1 MNSLLKIT
9 RVRPNT
15 FLKQY
20 FSVESD
26 EKVCRQLR
34 WAHHVA
40 QREEI
45 TSRKISLKRH
55 FHVNGLGD
63 GDHSR
68 IYATIYTSKVESENI
83 YAFQE
88 IDAEKTIAPN

>member
-26 EKVCRQLR
+26 EKVCRQIEMSTTWLSERKLR
-34 WAHHVA
+34 L
-40 QREEI
+40 E
-45 TSRKISLKRH
+45 K
-55 FHVNGLGD
+55 FH
-63 GDHSR
+63 
-68 IYATIYTSKVESENI
+68 
-83 YAFQE
+83 
-88 IDAEKTIAPN
+88 